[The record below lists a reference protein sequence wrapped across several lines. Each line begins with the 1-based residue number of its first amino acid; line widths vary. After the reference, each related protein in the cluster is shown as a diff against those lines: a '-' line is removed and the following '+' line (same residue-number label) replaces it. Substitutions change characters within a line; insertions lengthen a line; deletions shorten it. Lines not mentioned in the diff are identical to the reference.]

1 MAETQ
6 IQVGRS
12 LIKKLGASDNKTR
25 SRYLREILSTW
36 LPSQSNLSDDD
47 MKKLW
52 KGLFYCF
59 WHSDKLP
66 AQSYLIDR
74 LTSLL
79 SDLDSPLSA
88 HYFSVFLLTMRR
100 EWAGIDFLRLDKF
113 YLLIRRF
120 FRSLFLLLKN
130 NCWDMEL
137 CNRFMGIVLERTFLA
152 DDKFQGNGV
161 NYHIA
166 SVFLEELKPFLPVSK
181 QVVHALIMPLI
192 SVMGKVVDRVLLGK
206 LKGFVFD
213 ELLKSGRALLELK
226 KLQADGDDFE
236 NNDVVF
242 LGTIALVMRF
252 SAAFYE
258 VGSSADCPQGNRKIL
273 LGLHEEFLKLDKALA
288 LSGIQ
293 VSLPQVNNGSSDD
306 DYDGNEEKKKKN
318 KKRKKL
324 ENGEHDGEILSGVV
338 QTGENSSNEKMSE
351 VSDDVM
357 SFDNDVMTN
366 LQMQF
371 EKVAAEAGS
380 PLEISEVKS
389 NGHLSKKR
397 KRSKGKGLK
406 QSEELGDETGKSGD
420 KSAQKSFIEL
430 CSQDMQK
437 SMRMAILS
445 IRELAKS
452 LQLALR
458 TRQKDAVK
466 KICSWHY
473 VNCIDLWVEFISV
486 NTHDYKLQPLFYTM
500 IQIINGV
507 AVLFPGPRYL
517 PLRVKTVQWLNLLSS
532 SCSTFIPVASLALDI
547 LEYKIDEKHP
557 NSGKNFDLSSEVKL
571 PKHWM
576 KSRNFQEACVFSTLE
591 LLAVHFVHW
600 GCHISFPELATI
612 PLTHLRKFHDR
623 TSIESFRRMVKRFIH
638 QVEQNVEFVRKKR
651 DEVAFLPKDEQAVAS
666 FLQLEKS
673 GGNLPFIQ
681 YYKSLT
687 ERGSSRDLLA
697 RS

>member
-1 MAETQ
+1 MDC
-6 IQVGRS
+6 
-12 LIKKLGASDNKTR
+12 KKGYIGDCCS
-25 SRYLREILSTW
+25 
-36 LPSQSNLSDDD
+36 PSQSNLSDDD

-79 SDLDSPLSA
+79 PDLDSPLSA

-130 NCWDMEL
+130 NCWDTEL
-137 CNRFMGIVLERTFLA
+137 CNRFMGIVLERAFLA

-166 SVFLEELKPFLPVSK
+166 SVFLEELKPFLPVS
-181 QVVHALIMPLI
+181 
-192 SVMGKVVDRVLLGK
+192 
-206 LKGFVFD
+206 
-213 ELLKSGRALLELK
+213 
-226 KLQADGDDFE
+226 
-236 NNDVVF
+236 
-242 LGTIALVMRF
+242 
-252 SAAFYE
+252 
-258 VGSSADCPQGNRKIL
+258 NRKIL

-306 DYDGNEEKKKKN
+306 DYDGKEEKKKKN
-318 KKRKKL
+318 KKREKL

-371 EKVAAEAGS
+371 EKVVAEAGS

-406 QSEELGDETGKSGD
+406 QSEELGDDTGKSGD

-466 KICSWHY
+466 KICSWYY

-486 NTHDYKLQPLFYTM
+486 NIHDYKLQPLFYTM

-507 AVLFPGPRYL
+507 VVLFPGPRYL

-557 NSGKNFDLSSEVKL
+557 NSGKNFDLSSEVK
-571 PKHWM
+571 
-576 KSRNFQEACVFSTLE
+576 
-591 LLAVHFVHW
+591 
-600 GCHISFPELATI
+600 
-612 PLTHLRKFHDR
+612 KFHDR

-651 DEVAFLPKDEQAVAS
+651 DEVAFSPKDEQAVAS
-666 FLQLEKS
+666 FLQTIEVHSIFNKIHVDNVAAGKIRWQPSIYSVLQESHRK
-673 GGNLPFIQ
+673 GLV
-681 YYKSLT
+681 
-687 ERGSSRDLLA
+687 EGSA
-697 RS
+697 C

>member
-12 LIKKLGASDNKTR
+12 LIKKLGASDSKTR

-79 SDLDSPLSA
+79 PDLDSPLSA

-181 QVVHALIMPLI
+181 QVVQALIMPLI

-242 LGTIALVMRF
+242 LGTISLVMRF

-258 VGSSADCPQGNRKIL
+258 VGSSPGCPQGNRKIL
-273 LGLHEEFLKLDKALA
+273 LGLHEEFLKLDKAFA

-293 VSLPQVNNGSSDD
+293 VFLPQVNNGSSDD
-306 DYDGNEEKKKKN
+306 DYDGNEEKKKN

-366 LQMQF
+366 LQLQF
-371 EKVAAEAGS
+371 E
-380 PLEISEVKS
+380 
-389 NGHLSKKR
+389 R
-397 KRSKGKGLK
+397 
-406 QSEELGDETGKSGD
+406 
-420 KSAQKSFIEL
+420 
-430 CSQDMQK
+430 
-437 SMRMAILS
+437 
-445 IRELAKS
+445 
-452 LQLALR
+452 
-458 TRQKDAVK
+458 
-466 KICSWHY
+466 
-473 VNCIDLWVEFISV
+473 
-486 NTHDYKLQPLFYTM
+486 
-500 IQIINGV
+500 
-507 AVLFPGPRYL
+507 
-517 PLRVKTVQWLNLLSS
+517 
-532 SCSTFIPVASLALDI
+532 
-547 LEYKIDEKHP
+547 
-557 NSGKNFDLSSEVKL
+557 
-571 PKHWM
+571 
-576 KSRNFQEACVFSTLE
+576 
-591 LLAVHFVHW
+591 
-600 GCHISFPELATI
+600 
-612 PLTHLRKFHDR
+612 
-623 TSIESFRRMVKRFIH
+623 
-638 QVEQNVEFVRKKR
+638 
-651 DEVAFLPKDEQAVAS
+651 
-666 FLQLEKS
+666 
-673 GGNLPFIQ
+673 
-681 YYKSLT
+681 
-687 ERGSSRDLLA
+687 
-697 RS
+697 